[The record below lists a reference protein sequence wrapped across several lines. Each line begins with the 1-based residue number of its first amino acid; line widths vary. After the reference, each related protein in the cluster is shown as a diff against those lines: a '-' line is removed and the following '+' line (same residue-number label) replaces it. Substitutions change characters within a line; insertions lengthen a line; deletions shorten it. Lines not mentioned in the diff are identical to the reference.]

1 MKKKKFL
8 LIVLSVAMAVLFGLA
23 LAACTD
29 EEKTPTISVTSANPA
44 TIEVGETYTLEYSLQ
59 NAAGGAVVTASGGVF
74 DEDTN
79 EFIASESGSYTLT
92 ITATNVEK
100 TATATVT
107 VNVNEPEGPE
117 YVAPVIS
124 FASSVEGLTGAVG
137 TPVTIPAVSVESAFA
152 YDLLVDLDVSVQTGI
167 TLEKGSE
174 EGTYVL
180 TSSVGGPISVM
191 YIATLKDAP
200 KFEDFEVVTVN
211 FTTASPE
218 TTVAEGEGLGEY
230 TSALNKFN
238 AAKEGETVV
247 YNENFAN
254 AYDSE
259 FVTWGTGSETDE
271 AGNPEVYL
279 SGASDAIDGNSF
291 ILDYTGLVKP
301 GSARIYV
308 GFGNLFRQGR
318 WILEFDAKILS
329 GSLANIS
336 GEDNGEFC
344 IFPVGQNVAY
354 RWTFRITDEK
364 THVRIDLGAKR
375 FIDQNS
381 AAILVRAADNDYSD
395 LKIAFDNVR
404 ITYTKTTYPE
414 TTPTGTVARISSD
427 ADWLDTT
434 QSTATYV
441 INGNNGAGGTY
452 TLLSGSGSPVYLE
465 RARLVESGILTAEQ
479 AEVMT
484 AENGFGDNVIH
495 MFGQLNSI
503 QSLTGALTADAF
515 FDGGTPLYEI
525 TITMKAIGS
534 TNNWQLLSNGKGM
547 GGSWTGDGVVK
558 TYTWSGLADKALQEI
573 GMYNG
578 GVGDIFI
585 GEITISRT
593 GHVDVSVTPS
603 GLLTAPPA
611 WNEDRIV
618 LQGDASSLT
627 ALDASAFIG
636 QANYVDRRLL
646 VNAGVFTQEQYDA
659 IFTAENGFSAD
670 DSLPVLYLNGGQTI
684 FFSGLN
690 GLFDDLE
697 DGYNYKITYK
707 GYAVSA
713 ANWHVWGNHNSTQGQ
728 MGDIATASPFTN
740 TVEIVKNAA
749 FTKAGIYTGVAI
761 ELYISQIIVERVAI
775 NTSVDVVVEPANL
788 LTAAPAWDED
798 RIVLQGSAALL
809 TAADTTSLNGVTY
822 YVDRTKL
829 VEAEIFTSEQYAAA
843 FAEANGFSADTSV
856 PVLYIKGGQTVYF
869 SALNGLFDD
878 LEDGYTYTLTY
889 KGYAVSASNWHV
901 WGNHSGSSLG
911 GLGDVSTPKP
921 FSITV
926 DIIKAANFTK
936 AGIYCGGSL
945 EIYISEIVV
954 VRKPINT
961 EVQVEVKPEGLLTA
975 PPAWDNDQIVLQG
988 SVSSLTAADTT
999 PPLNGEAYYVD
1010 RTKLVEAGMLSQE
1023 QYDAAFT
1030 EDNGFTADT
1039 SVPVLYIKGSNT
1051 LWFSALNGLF
1061 SNAEDGY
1068 TYTLTYKGY
1077 AVSSSNWHVW
1087 GDLPDAGNAL
1097 KGQISDTAAN
1107 GFAKTVTFTAN
1118 SSFTKAGLY
1127 TGGSFEVY
1135 ISQIVVTRTLTNAG

>member
-1 MKKKKFL
+1 MKKKKFW
-8 LIVLSVAMAVLFGLA
+8 LIALSVIMALMFGLA
-23 LAACTD
+23 VVACT
-29 EEKTPTISVTSANPA
+29 EEEPQEAAPVITVTSANPA
-44 TIEVGETYTLEYSLQ
+44 TILVDETYTLAYTLQ
-59 NAAGGAVVTASGGVF
+59 NAAGGATVEASGGSYDAEEQTF
-74 DEDTN
+74 T
-79 EFIASESGSYTLT
+79 ASESGVYTLT

-152 YDLLVDLDVSVQTGI
+152 YDLLVDLDVSVRTGI
-167 TLEKGSE
+167 TLEEGSE

-191 YIATLKDAP
+191 YIATLKDASE
-200 KFEDFEVVTVN
+200 FEDFEVVTVN

-259 FVTWGTGSETDE
+259 FVTWGTGSEADE

-279 SGASDAIDGNSF
+279 SGAQDAIDGNSF
-291 ILDYTGLVKP
+291 ILDYTALEKP
-301 GSARIYV
+301 GGSRIYV

-329 GSLANIS
+329 GALASIS
-336 GEDNGEFC
+336 GEDNAEFC

-414 TTPTGTVARISSD
+414 TTPRGTVARISSD
-427 ADWLDTT
+427 ADWLDAS
-434 QSTATYV
+434 QSNASYV
-441 INGNNGAGGTY
+441 INGNNGADGTY
-452 TLLSGSGSPVYLE
+452 TLLGGSGSPVYLD
-465 RARLVESGILTAEQ
+465 RAQLVASGILTAEQ
-479 AEVMT
+479 AEAMT
-484 AENGFGDNVIH
+484 VENGFGDNVIH
-495 MFGQLNSI
+495 MFGQLNNL

-515 FDGGTPLYEI
+515 FLDGTPLFEI

-534 TNNWQLLSNGKGM
+534 TGGWQLLSNGNGM

-585 GEITISRT
+585 GEITVSRT
-593 GHVDVSVTPS
+593 GHTDISVDPE

-611 WNEDRIV
+611 WVGDEIA
-618 LQGDASSLT
+618 LQGSAAALT
-627 ALDASAFIG
+627 ALDASGFQG
-636 QANYVDRRLL
+636 QANYIDRRML
-646 VNAGVFTQEQYDA
+646 VSAGVFTQEEYEA
-659 IFTAENGFSAD
+659 IFTSENGFAMDESI
-670 DSLPVLYLNGGQTI
+670 PVLYLNGGQTV
-684 FFSGLN
+684 F
-690 GLFDDLE
+690 
-697 DGYNYKITYK
+697 
-707 GYAVSA
+707 
-713 ANWHVWGNHNSTQGQ
+713 
-728 MGDIATASPFTN
+728 
-740 TVEIVKNAA
+740 
-749 FTKAGIYTGVAI
+749 
-761 ELYISQIIVERVAI
+761 
-775 NTSVDVVVEPANL
+775 
-788 LTAAPAWDED
+788 
-798 RIVLQGSAALL
+798 
-809 TAADTTSLNGVTY
+809 
-822 YVDRTKL
+822 
-829 VEAEIFTSEQYAAA
+829 
-843 FAEANGFSADTSV
+843 
-856 PVLYIKGGQTVYF
+856 F
-869 SALNGLFDD
+869 SALAGLFDD

-911 GLGDVSTPKP
+911 ELGGVSTPKP

-999 PPLNGEAYYVD
+999 PPLNGETYYVD

-1023 QYDAAFT
+1023 QYDAAGT

-1087 GDLPDAGNAL
+1087 GDLPDADKAL

-1118 SSFTKAGLY
+1118 STFTRAGLY
-1127 TGGSFEVY
+1127 IGGTAVVY

>member
-1 MKKKKFL
+1 MKKKKFW
-8 LIVLSVAMAVLFGLA
+8 LIALSAIMALMFGLA
-23 LAACTD
+23 VVACT
-29 EEKTPTISVTSANPA
+29 EEEPQEAAPVITVTSANPA
-44 TIEVGETYTLEYSLQ
+44 TILVDETYTLAYTLQ
-59 NAAGGAVVTASGGVF
+59 NAAGGATVAASGGSYNAEEQTF
-74 DEDTN
+74 T
-79 EFIASESGSYTLT
+79 ASESGVYTLT

-100 TATATVT
+100 TAEETVT
-107 VNVNEPEGPE
+107 INVNEPEGPE

-124 FASSVEGLTGAVG
+124 FASSVEELTGTVG

-152 YDLLVDLDVSVQTGI
+152 YDLIVDLDVSVRTGI
-167 TLEKGSE
+167 TLEEGGE

-191 YIATLKDAP
+191 YIATLQDAP
-200 KFEDFEVVTVN
+200 SFEAFEVVTVN

-259 FVTWGTGSETDE
+259 FVTWGTGHEADE
-271 AGNPEVYL
+271 AGNPKVYL

-291 ILDYTGLVKP
+291 ILDYTELVRP

-329 GSLANIS
+329 GALASIS
-336 GEDNGEFC
+336 GENNAEFC

-354 RWTFRITDEK
+354 RWTFRITNEK

-381 AAILVRAADNDYSD
+381 AALLVRAVNDDYSD

-404 ITYTKTTYPE
+404 LTYTKTTYPE

-434 QSTATYV
+434 QSTASYV
-441 INGNNGAGGTY
+441 INGNNGASGTY

-465 RARLVESGILTAEQ
+465 RARLVESGILTTEQ
-479 AEVMT
+479 AQAMT

-515 FDGGTPLYEI
+515 FDDGTPLYEI

-534 TNNWQLLSNGKGM
+534 TNNWQLLSNGSGM

-627 ALDASAFIG
+627 ALDASAFSG

-670 DSLPVLYLNGGQTI
+670 DSLPVLYLNGGQTV
-684 FFSGLN
+684 FFSALA

-697 DGYNYKITYK
+697 DGYTYTLTYR

-713 ANWHVWGNHNSTQGQ
+713 ANWHVWGNHSGNSLGEIGGVSTPDTFSITV
-728 MGDIATASPFTN
+728 DIT
-740 TVEIVKNAA
+740 KAA
-749 FTKAGIYTGVAI
+749 NFTKAGIYCGGSLEI
-761 ELYISQIIVERVAI
+761 YISEIVVVRKPI
-775 NTSVDVVVEPANL
+775 NTSVDVVVEPSNL
-788 LTAAPAWDED
+788 LSAPPAWSED
-798 RIVLQGSAALL
+798 RIDLQGSAALL

-829 VEAEIFTSEQYAAA
+829 VEAEIFTADQYAAA
-843 FAEANGFSADTSV
+843 FTEANGFSADTSV
-856 PVLYIKGGQTVYF
+856 PVLYIKGSSTVWF
-869 SALNGLFDD
+869 SALNDLFSGAG
-878 LEDGYTYTLTY
+878 DGYTYTLTI
-889 KGYAVSASNWHV
+889 KGYAVS
-901 WGNHSGSSLG
+901 G
-911 GLGDVSTPKP
+911 
-921 FSITV
+921 
-926 DIIKAANFTK
+926 
-936 AGIYCGGSL
+936 
-945 EIYISEIVV
+945 
-954 VRKPINT
+954 
-961 EVQVEVKPEGLLTA
+961 
-975 PPAWDNDQIVLQG
+975 
-988 SVSSLTAADTT
+988 
-999 PPLNGEAYYVD
+999 
-1010 RTKLVEAGMLSQE
+1010 
-1023 QYDAAFT
+1023 
-1030 EDNGFTADT
+1030 
-1039 SVPVLYIKGSNT
+1039 
-1051 LWFSALNGLF
+1051 
-1061 SNAEDGY
+1061 
-1068 TYTLTYKGY
+1068 
-1077 AVSSSNWHVW
+1077 SNWHVW
-1087 GDLPDAGNAL
+1087 GDLPDADKAL
-1097 KGQISDTAAN
+1097 KGQISDVSS
-1107 GFAKTVTFTAN
+1107 GVFEKTVTFTAN

-1127 TGGSFEVY
+1127 IGGTAEVY
-1135 ISQIVVTRTLTNAG
+1135 ISQIAVTRTSAASGPQVGDTYTFDMSDPEGIAHVPQVNRVNVADVPELSGIDGFGTAAAHYSLAAGADGDLNTEFINFQCSANVTYRMTIKAYVVTGNTKVGLHGSYLSFINDVGMTETPGAQTLTVEWTGFSGNDLRIFLSTGNGICDFYIGSATIEVIAVN

>member
-1 MKKKKFL
+1 MKKKKFW
-8 LIVLSVAMAVLFGLA
+8 LIALSVIMALMFGLA
-23 LAACTD
+23 VVACT
-29 EEKTPTISVTSANPA
+29 EEEPQEAAPVITVTSANPA
-44 TIEVGETYTLEYSLQ
+44 TILVDETYTLAYTLQ
-59 NAAGGAVVTASGGVF
+59 NAAGGATVEASGGSYDAEEQTF
-74 DEDTN
+74 T
-79 EFIASESGSYTLT
+79 ASESGVYTLT

-167 TLEKGSE
+167 TLEEGSE

-218 TTVAEGEGLGEY
+218 TTVDEGEGLGEY

-259 FVTWGTGSETDE
+259 FVTWGTGSEADE

-329 GSLANIS
+329 GALASIS
-336 GEDNGEFC
+336 GENNAEFC

-427 ADWLDTT
+427 ADWLDAS
-434 QSTATYV
+434 QSNASYV
-441 INGNNGAGGTY
+441 INGNNGADGTY
-452 TLLSGSGSPVYLE
+452 TLLGGSGSPVYLE
-465 RARLVESGILTAEQ
+465 RAQLVASGILTAEQ
-479 AEVMT
+479 AEAMT

-495 MFGQLNSI
+495 MFGQLNNL

-515 FDGGTPLYEI
+515 FLDGTPLFEI
-525 TITMKAIGS
+525 TITMKAIG
-534 TNNWQLLSNGKGM
+534 TTDGWQLLSNGNGM

-585 GEITISRT
+585 GEITVSRT
-593 GHVDVSVTPS
+593 GHTDISVDPE

-611 WNEDRIV
+611 WVENEIA
-618 LQGDASSLT
+618 LQGSAAALT
-627 ALDASAFIG
+627 ALDASSFQG
-636 QANYVDRRLL
+636 QANYIDRRML
-646 VNAGVFTQEQYDA
+646 VSAGVFTQEEYEA
-659 IFTAENGFSAD
+659 IFTSENGFAMDESI
-670 DSLPVLYLNGGQTI
+670 PVLYLNGGQTV
-684 FFSGLN
+684 F
-690 GLFDDLE
+690 
-697 DGYNYKITYK
+697 
-707 GYAVSA
+707 
-713 ANWHVWGNHNSTQGQ
+713 
-728 MGDIATASPFTN
+728 
-740 TVEIVKNAA
+740 
-749 FTKAGIYTGVAI
+749 
-761 ELYISQIIVERVAI
+761 
-775 NTSVDVVVEPANL
+775 
-788 LTAAPAWDED
+788 
-798 RIVLQGSAALL
+798 
-809 TAADTTSLNGVTY
+809 
-822 YVDRTKL
+822 
-829 VEAEIFTSEQYAAA
+829 
-843 FAEANGFSADTSV
+843 
-856 PVLYIKGGQTVYF
+856 F
-869 SALNGLFDD
+869 SALAGLFDD

-911 GLGDVSTPKP
+911 QLGDVSTPKP

-936 AGIYCGGSL
+936 AGIYCAGSL
-945 EIYISEIVV
+945 EIYISEI
-954 VRKPINT
+954 
-961 EVQVEVKPEGLLTA
+961 L
-975 PPAWDNDQIVLQG
+975 
-988 SVSSLTAADTT
+988 
-999 PPLNGEAYYVD
+999 
-1010 RTKLVEAGMLSQE
+1010 
-1023 QYDAAFT
+1023 
-1030 EDNGFTADT
+1030 
-1039 SVPVLYIKGSNT
+1039 
-1051 LWFSALNGLF
+1051 
-1061 SNAEDGY
+1061 
-1068 TYTLTYKGY
+1068 
-1077 AVSSSNWHVW
+1077 
-1087 GDLPDAGNAL
+1087 
-1097 KGQISDTAAN
+1097 
-1107 GFAKTVTFTAN
+1107 
-1118 SSFTKAGLY
+1118 
-1127 TGGSFEVY
+1127 
-1135 ISQIVVTRTLTNAG
+1135 VTRTYTGVEEGPEVGDTYTFDMSDPEGIAHVPQANRVNVADVPELSGIDGFGTAAAHYSLAAGAGGDLNTEFINFQCSANVTYRMTIKAYVVTGNTKVGLHGSYLSFINNVGMTETPGAQTLTVEWSTFSGNDLRIFLSAGDGICDFYIGSATIEVIAVN

>member
-74 DEDTN
+74 DEDTT
-79 EFIASESGSYTLT
+79 ELIASESACFTLPL
-92 ITATNVEK
+92 TASNVDK

-191 YIATLKDAP
+191 YIATLKDASE
-200 KFEDFEVVTVN
+200 FEAFEVVTVN

-259 FVTWGTGSETDE
+259 FVTWGTGSESDE

-354 RWTFRITDEK
+354 RWTFRITNEK

-381 AAILVRAADNDYSD
+381 AALLVRAANDDYSD

-404 ITYTKTTYPE
+404 LTYTKTTYPE

-434 QSTATYV
+434 QSTASYV
-441 INGNNGAGGTY
+441 INGNNGASGTY
-452 TLLSGSGSPVYLE
+452 TLLGGSGSPVYLD
-465 RARLVESGILTAEQ
+465 RGQLVASGILTAEQ
-479 AEVMT
+479 AEAMT

-495 MFGQLNSI
+495 MFGQLNNL

-534 TNNWQLLSNGKGM
+534 TNNWQLLSNGSGM
-547 GGSWTGDGVVK
+547 GGSWSGDGVVK
-558 TYTWSGLADKALQEI
+558 TYTWTGLADKSFQEL
-573 GMYNG
+573 GLYLD

-728 MGDIATASPFTN
+728 MGDIAAASPFTN

-749 FTKAGIYTGVAI
+749 FTKAGIYTGAAI

-775 NTSVDVVVEPANL
+775 NTSVDVVVEPSNL
-788 LTAAPAWDED
+788 LSAPPAWSED
-798 RIVLQGSAALL
+798 RIDLQGSAALL

-829 VEAEIFTSEQYAAA
+829 VEAEIFTAEQYAAA
-843 FAEANGFSADTSV
+843 FTEANGFSADTSL
-856 PVLYIKGGQTVYF
+856 PVLYFKGGGT
-869 SALNGLFDD
+869 
-878 LEDGYTYTLTY
+878 
-889 KGYAVSASNWHV
+889 
-901 WGNHSGSSLG
+901 
-911 GLGDVSTPKP
+911 
-921 FSITV
+921 I
-926 DIIKAANFTK
+926 
-936 AGIYCGGSL
+936 
-945 EIYISEIVV
+945 
-954 VRKPINT
+954 
-961 EVQVEVKPEGLLTA
+961 
-975 PPAWDNDQIVLQG
+975 
-988 SVSSLTAADTT
+988 
-999 PPLNGEAYYVD
+999 
-1010 RTKLVEAGMLSQE
+1010 
-1023 QYDAAFT
+1023 
-1030 EDNGFTADT
+1030 
-1039 SVPVLYIKGSNT
+1039 
-1051 LWFSALNGLF
+1051 WFSALNGLF
-1061 SNAEDGY
+1061 SNAGDGY
-1068 TYTLTYKGY
+1068 TYTLTIKGY
-1077 AVSSSNWHVW
+1077 AVSGSNWHVW

-1097 KGQISDTAAN
+1097 KGQISDVSS
-1107 GFAKTVTFTAN
+1107 GVFEKTVTFSAN

-1127 TGGSFEVY
+1127 IGGSAEVY
-1135 ISQIVVTRTLTNAG
+1135 ISQIVVTRTSAASGPQVGDTYTFDMSDESVIAHVPEANRVNVADVPALSGVEGFTTTAAHYTLAEGASGDLNTELVSLQCAANVKYRMTIKAYVVDGNANVGLHGSYLVFINNVGMTETVGAQTLTVEFTGFSGSDLRIFLSASSGACDFYVGSVTIEVIEVA

>member
-191 YIATLKDAP
+191 YIATLKDASE
-200 KFEDFEVVTVN
+200 FEAFEVVTVN

-259 FVTWGTGSETDE
+259 FVTWGTGSESDE

-354 RWTFRITDEK
+354 RWTFRITNEK

-381 AAILVRAADNDYSD
+381 AALLVRAANDDYSD

-404 ITYTKTTYPE
+404 LTYTKTTYPE

-434 QSTATYV
+434 QSTASYV
-441 INGNNGAGGTY
+441 INGNNGASGTY
-452 TLLSGSGSPVYLE
+452 TLLGGSGSPVYLD
-465 RARLVESGILTAEQ
+465 RAQLVASGILTAEQ
-479 AEVMT
+479 AEAMT

-495 MFGQLNSI
+495 MFGQLNNL

-534 TNNWQLLSNGKGM
+534 TNNWQLLSNGSGM
-547 GGSWTGDGVVK
+547 GGSWSGDGVVK
-558 TYTWSGLADKALQEI
+558 TYTWTGLADKSFQEL
-573 GMYNG
+573 GLYLD

-728 MGDIATASPFTN
+728 MGDIAAASPFTN

-749 FTKAGIYTGVAI
+749 FTKAGIYTGAAI

-775 NTSVDVVVEPANL
+775 NTSVDVVVEPSNL
-788 LTAAPAWDED
+788 LSAPPAWSED
-798 RIVLQGSAALL
+798 RIDLQGSAALL

-829 VEAEIFTSEQYAAA
+829 VEAEIFTAEQYAAA
-843 FAEANGFSADTSV
+843 FTEANGFSADTSL
-856 PVLYIKGGQTVYF
+856 PVLYFKGGGT
-869 SALNGLFDD
+869 
-878 LEDGYTYTLTY
+878 
-889 KGYAVSASNWHV
+889 
-901 WGNHSGSSLG
+901 
-911 GLGDVSTPKP
+911 
-921 FSITV
+921 I
-926 DIIKAANFTK
+926 
-936 AGIYCGGSL
+936 
-945 EIYISEIVV
+945 
-954 VRKPINT
+954 
-961 EVQVEVKPEGLLTA
+961 
-975 PPAWDNDQIVLQG
+975 
-988 SVSSLTAADTT
+988 
-999 PPLNGEAYYVD
+999 
-1010 RTKLVEAGMLSQE
+1010 
-1023 QYDAAFT
+1023 
-1030 EDNGFTADT
+1030 
-1039 SVPVLYIKGSNT
+1039 
-1051 LWFSALNGLF
+1051 WFSALNGLF
-1061 SNAEDGY
+1061 SNAGDGY
-1068 TYTLTYKGY
+1068 TYTLTIKGY
-1077 AVSSSNWHVW
+1077 AVSGSNWHVW

-1097 KGQISDTAAN
+1097 KGQISDVSS
-1107 GFAKTVTFTAN
+1107 GVFEKTVTFSAN

-1127 TGGSFEVY
+1127 IGGSAEVY
-1135 ISQIVVTRTLTNAG
+1135 ISQIVVTRTSAASGPQVGDTYTFDMSDESVIAHVPEANRVNVADVPALSGVEGFTTTAAHYTLAEGASGDLNTELVSLQCAANVKYRMTIKAYVVDGNANVGLHGSYLVFINNVGMTEPVGAQTLTVEFTGFSGSDLRIFLSASSGACDFYVGSVTIEVIEVA

>member
-29 EEKTPTISVTSANPA
+29 EEKAPVISVTSANPA

-152 YDLLVDLDVSVQTGI
+152 YDLLVDLDVSVRTGI
-167 TLEKGSE
+167 TLEEGSE

-191 YIATLKDAP
+191 YIATLKDASE
-200 KFEDFEVVTVN
+200 FEDFEVVTVN

-259 FVTWGTGSETDE
+259 FVTWGTGSEVDE

-279 SGASDAIDGNSF
+279 SGAQDAIDGNSF
-291 ILDYTGLVKP
+291 ILDYTALEKP
-301 GSARIYV
+301 GGSRIYV

-414 TTPTGTVARISSD
+414 TTPKGTVARISSD
-427 ADWLDTT
+427 ADWLDAS
-434 QSTATYV
+434 QSNASYV
-441 INGNNGAGGTY
+441 INGNNGADGTY
-452 TLLSGSGSPVYLE
+452 TLLGGSGSPVYLD
-465 RARLVESGILTAEQ
+465 RAQLVASGILTAEQ
-479 AEVMT
+479 AEAMT
-484 AENGFGDNVIH
+484 VENGFGDNVIH
-495 MFGQLNSI
+495 MFGQLNNL

-515 FDGGTPLYEI
+515 FLDGTPLFEI

-534 TNNWQLLSNGKGM
+534 TNNWQLLSNGSGM

-585 GEITISRT
+585 GAITVSRT
-593 GHVDVSVTPS
+593 GHTDISVDPE

-611 WNEDRIV
+611 WVENEIA
-618 LQGDASSLT
+618 LQGSAAALT
-627 ALDASAFIG
+627 ALDASSFQG
-636 QANYVDRRLL
+636 QANYIDRRML
-646 VNAGVFTQEQYDA
+646 VSAGVFTQEEYEA
-659 IFTAENGFSAD
+659 IFTSENGFAMDESI
-670 DSLPVLYLNGGQTI
+670 PVLYLN
-684 FFSGLN
+684 
-690 GLFDDLE
+690 
-697 DGYNYKITYK
+697 
-707 GYAVSA
+707 
-713 ANWHVWGNHNSTQGQ
+713 
-728 MGDIATASPFTN
+728 
-740 TVEIVKNAA
+740 
-749 FTKAGIYTGVAI
+749 
-761 ELYISQIIVERVAI
+761 
-775 NTSVDVVVEPANL
+775 
-788 LTAAPAWDED
+788 
-798 RIVLQGSAALL
+798 
-809 TAADTTSLNGVTY
+809 
-822 YVDRTKL
+822 
-829 VEAEIFTSEQYAAA
+829 
-843 FAEANGFSADTSV
+843 
-856 PVLYIKGGQTVYF
+856 GGQTVYF

-911 GLGDVSTPKP
+911 ELGGVSTPKP

-988 SVSSLTAADTT
+988 SAALLTAADTT
-999 PPLNGEAYYVD
+999 SLNGVTYYVD
-1010 RTKLVEAGMLSQE
+1010 RTKLVEAEIFTSE
-1023 QYDAAFT
+1023 QYAAAFA
-1030 EDNGFTADT
+1030 EANGFSADT
-1039 SVPVLYIKGSNT
+1039 SVPVLYIKGGST
-1051 LWFSALNGLF
+1051 VWFSALNDLF
-1061 SNAEDGY
+1061 SGAGDGY
-1068 TYTLTYKGY
+1068 TYTLTIKGY
-1077 AVSSSNWHVW
+1077 AVSGSNWHVW
-1087 GDLPDAGNAL
+1087 GDLPDADKAL

-1127 TGGSFEVY
+1127 IGGSAEVY

>member
-1 MKKKKFL
+1 MKKKKFC
-8 LIVLSVAMAVLFGLA
+8 LIVLSVAVAVLFGLA

-29 EEKTPTISVTSANPA
+29 EEKAPVISVTSANPA
-44 TIEVGETYTLEYSLQ
+44 TIEVGEIYTLEYSLQ
-59 NAAGGAVVTASGGVF
+59 NAAGGAVVAASGGVF
-74 DEDTN
+74 DEEANT
-79 EFIASESGSYTLT
+79 FTASESGSYTLT

-124 FASSVEGLTGAVG
+124 FASSVKELTGTVG
-137 TPVTIPAVSVESAFA
+137 TPVTIPAVSVESAFS
-152 YDLLVDLDVSVQTGI
+152 YDLLVDLDVSVRTGI
-167 TLEKGSE
+167 TLEEGSE

-200 KFEDFEVVTVN
+200 AFEAFEVVTVN

-218 TTVAEGEGLGEY
+218 TTVVEGEGLGEY

-238 AAKEGETVV
+238 AADEGETVV

-259 FVTWGTGSETDE
+259 FVTWGTGSEADE

-279 SGASDAIDGNSF
+279 TGTSDAIDGNSF
-291 ILDYTGLVKP
+291 VLDYTGLVKP
-301 GSARIYV
+301 GAARIYV

-414 TTPTGTVARISSD
+414 TTPMGTVARISSD

-452 TLLSGSGSPVYLE
+452 TLLSGSGSPVYLD
-465 RARLVESGILTAEQ
+465 RARLVESGILTTEQ
-479 AEVMT
+479 AQAMT

-495 MFGQLNSI
+495 MFGQLNNL

-515 FDGGTPLYEI
+515 FDDGTPLYEI

-534 TNNWQLLSNGKGM
+534 TNNWQLLSNGSGM
-547 GGSWTGDGVVK
+547 GGSWSGDGVVK
-558 TYTWSGLADKALQEI
+558 TYTWTGLADKSFQEL
-573 GMYNG
+573 GLYLD

-728 MGDIATASPFTN
+728 MGDIAAASPFTN

-749 FTKAGIYTGVAI
+749 FTKAGIYTGAAI

-788 LTAAPAWDED
+788 LTAAPAWSED
-798 RIVLQGSAALL
+798 RIDLQGSAALL

-843 FAEANGFSADTSV
+843 FTEANGFSADTSV
-856 PVLYIKGGQTVYF
+856 PVLYIKGGSTVWF
-869 SALNGLFDD
+869 SALNDLFSGAG
-878 LEDGYTYTLTY
+878 DGYTYTLTI
-889 KGYAVSASNWHV
+889 KGYAVS
-901 WGNHSGSSLG
+901 G
-911 GLGDVSTPKP
+911 
-921 FSITV
+921 
-926 DIIKAANFTK
+926 
-936 AGIYCGGSL
+936 
-945 EIYISEIVV
+945 
-954 VRKPINT
+954 
-961 EVQVEVKPEGLLTA
+961 
-975 PPAWDNDQIVLQG
+975 
-988 SVSSLTAADTT
+988 
-999 PPLNGEAYYVD
+999 
-1010 RTKLVEAGMLSQE
+1010 
-1023 QYDAAFT
+1023 
-1030 EDNGFTADT
+1030 
-1039 SVPVLYIKGSNT
+1039 
-1051 LWFSALNGLF
+1051 
-1061 SNAEDGY
+1061 
-1068 TYTLTYKGY
+1068 
-1077 AVSSSNWHVW
+1077 SNWHVW

-1097 KGQISDTAAN
+1097 KGQISDVSS
-1107 GFAKTVTFTAN
+1107 GVFEKTVTFSAN

-1127 TGGSFEVY
+1127 IGGTAEVY
-1135 ISQIVVTRTLTNAG
+1135 ISQIAVTRTSAASGPQVGDTYTFDMSDPEGIAHVPQVNRVNVADVPELSGIDGFGTAAAHYSLAAGAGGDLNTEFINFQCSANVTYRMTIKAYVVTGNTKVGLHGSYLSFINAVGMTETPGAQTLTVEWTGFSGNDLRIFLSTGDGICDFYIGSATIEVIAVN

>member
-1 MKKKKFL
+1 MKKKKFW
-8 LIVLSVAMAVLFGLA
+8 LIALSVIMALMFGLA
-23 LAACTD
+23 VVACT
-29 EEKTPTISVTSANPA
+29 EEEPQEAAPVITVTSANPA
-44 TIEVGETYTLEYSLQ
+44 TILVDETYTLAYTLQ
-59 NAAGGAVVTASGGVF
+59 NAAGGATVEASGGSYDAEEQTF
-74 DEDTN
+74 T
-79 EFIASESGSYTLT
+79 ASESGVYTLT

-100 TATATVT
+100 TAEATVT
-107 VNVNEPEGPE
+107 INVNEPEGPE

-124 FASSVEGLTGAVG
+124 FASSTEGLTGAVG

-152 YDLLVDLDVSVQTGI
+152 YDLLVDLDVSVRTGI
-167 TLEKGSE
+167 TLEEGSE

-200 KFEDFEVVTVN
+200 KFEAFEVVTVN

-259 FVTWGTGSETDE
+259 FVTWGTGSESDE

-279 SGASDAIDGNSF
+279 SGASDAIAGNSF
-291 ILDYTGLVKP
+291 ILDYTGLVQP

-354 RWTFRITDEK
+354 RWTFRITDET

-427 ADWLDTT
+427 AGWLDAS
-434 QSTATYV
+434 QSNASYV
-441 INGNNGAGGTY
+441 INGNDGADGTY
-452 TLLSGSGSPVYLE
+452 TLLGGSGSPVYLD
-465 RARLVESGILTAEQ
+465 RAQLVASGILTAEQ
-479 AEVMT
+479 AEAMT
-484 AENGFGDNVIH
+484 VENGFGDNVIH
-495 MFGQLNSI
+495 MFGQLNNL

-515 FDGGTPLYEI
+515 FLDGTPLFEI

-534 TNNWQLLSNGKGM
+534 TNNWQLLSNGSGM

-585 GEITISRT
+585 GAITVSRT
-593 GHVDVSVTPS
+593 GHTDISVDPE

-611 WNEDRIV
+611 WVENEIA
-618 LQGDASSLT
+618 LQGSAAALT
-627 ALDASAFIG
+627 ALDASSFQG
-636 QANYVDRRLL
+636 QANYIDRRML
-646 VNAGVFTQEQYDA
+646 VSAGVFTQEEYEA
-659 IFTAENGFSAD
+659 IFTSGNGFATDESI
-670 DSLPVLYLNGGQTI
+670 PVLYLNGGQTV
-684 FFSGLN
+684 FFSALN

-697 DGYNYKITYK
+697 DGYTYTLTYK

-713 ANWHVWGNHNSTQGQ
+713 SSWHVWGNHSGNSLGQ
-728 MGDIATASPFTN
+728 LGDVSTPKPFSI
-740 TVEIVKNAA
+740 TVDIIKAA
-749 FTKAGIYTGVAI
+749 NFTKAGIYCGVSL
-761 ELYISQIIVERVAI
+761 EVYISEIVVVRKPI
-775 NTSVDVVVEPANL
+775 NTEVQVEVKPEGL
-788 LTAAPAWDED
+788 LTAPPAWDND
-798 RIVLQGSAALL
+798 QIVLQGSAALL

-856 PVLYIKGGQTVYF
+856 PVLYIKGGSTVWF
-869 SALNGLFDD
+869 SALNDLFSGAG
-878 LEDGYTYTLTY
+878 DGYTYTLT
-889 KGYAVSASNWHV
+889 
-901 WGNHSGSSLG
+901 
-911 GLGDVSTPKP
+911 
-921 FSITV
+921 I
-926 DIIKAANFTK
+926 
-936 AGIYCGGSL
+936 
-945 EIYISEIVV
+945 
-954 VRKPINT
+954 
-961 EVQVEVKPEGLLTA
+961 
-975 PPAWDNDQIVLQG
+975 
-988 SVSSLTAADTT
+988 
-999 PPLNGEAYYVD
+999 
-1010 RTKLVEAGMLSQE
+1010 
-1023 QYDAAFT
+1023 
-1030 EDNGFTADT
+1030 
-1039 SVPVLYIKGSNT
+1039 
-1051 LWFSALNGLF
+1051 
-1061 SNAEDGY
+1061 
-1068 TYTLTYKGY
+1068 KGY
-1077 AVSSSNWHVW
+1077 AVSSSDWHVW

-1127 TGGSFEVY
+1127 TGGSVEVY

>member
-191 YIATLKDAP
+191 YIATLKDASE
-200 KFEDFEVVTVN
+200 FEAFEVVTVN

-259 FVTWGTGSETDE
+259 FVTWGTGSESDE

-354 RWTFRITDEK
+354 RWTFRITNEK

-414 TTPTGTVARISSD
+414 TTPKGTVARISSD
-427 ADWLDTT
+427 ADWLDAS
-434 QSTATYV
+434 QSNASYV
-441 INGNNGAGGTY
+441 INGNNGADGTY
-452 TLLSGSGSPVYLE
+452 TLLGGSGSPVYLD
-465 RARLVESGILTAEQ
+465 RAQLVASGILTAEQ
-479 AEVMT
+479 AEAMT

-495 MFGQLNSI
+495 MFGQLNNL

-534 TNNWQLLSNGKGM
+534 TNNWQLLSNGSGM
-547 GGSWTGDGVVK
+547 GGSWSGDGVVK
-558 TYTWSGLADKALQEI
+558 TYTWTGLADKSFQEL
-573 GMYNG
+573 GLYLD

-749 FTKAGIYTGVAI
+749 FTKAGIYTGAAI

-829 VEAEIFTSEQYAAA
+829 VEAEIFTADQYAAA
-843 FAEANGFSADTSV
+843 FTEANGFSADTSV
-856 PVLYIKGGQTVYF
+856 PVLYIKGSSTVWF
-869 SALNGLFDD
+869 SALNDLFSGAG
-878 LEDGYTYTLTY
+878 DGYTYTLTI
-889 KGYAVSASNWHV
+889 KGYAVS
-901 WGNHSGSSLG
+901 G
-911 GLGDVSTPKP
+911 
-921 FSITV
+921 
-926 DIIKAANFTK
+926 
-936 AGIYCGGSL
+936 
-945 EIYISEIVV
+945 
-954 VRKPINT
+954 
-961 EVQVEVKPEGLLTA
+961 
-975 PPAWDNDQIVLQG
+975 
-988 SVSSLTAADTT
+988 
-999 PPLNGEAYYVD
+999 
-1010 RTKLVEAGMLSQE
+1010 
-1023 QYDAAFT
+1023 
-1030 EDNGFTADT
+1030 
-1039 SVPVLYIKGSNT
+1039 
-1051 LWFSALNGLF
+1051 
-1061 SNAEDGY
+1061 
-1068 TYTLTYKGY
+1068 
-1077 AVSSSNWHVW
+1077 SNWHVW

-1097 KGQISDTAAN
+1097 KGQISDVSS
-1107 GFAKTVTFTAN
+1107 GVFEKTVTFTAN
-1118 SSFTKAGLY
+1118 STFTRAGLY
-1127 TGGSFEVY
+1127 IGGTAEVY
-1135 ISQIVVTRTLTNAG
+1135 ISQIAVTRTSAASGPQVGDTYTFDMSDPEGIAHVPQANRVNVADVPELSGIDGFGTAAAHYSLAAGAGGDLNTEFINFQCSANVTYRMTIKAYVVTGNTKVGLHGSYLSFINNVGMTETPGAQTLTVEWSTFSGNDLRIFLSAPDGICDFYIGSATIEVIAVN

>member
-1 MKKKKFL
+1 MKKKKFW
-8 LIVLSVAMAVLFGLA
+8 LIALSVIMALMFGLA
-23 LAACTD
+23 VVACT
-29 EEKTPTISVTSANPA
+29 EEEPQEAAPVITVTSANPA
-44 TIEVGETYTLEYSLQ
+44 TILVDETYTLAYTLQ
-59 NAAGGAVVTASGGVF
+59 NAAGGATVEASGGSYDAEEQTF
-74 DEDTN
+74 T
-79 EFIASESGSYTLT
+79 ASESGVYTLT

-152 YDLLVDLDVSVQTGI
+152 YDLLVDLDVSVRTGI
-167 TLEKGSE
+167 TLEEGSE

-191 YIATLKDAP
+191 YIATLKDASE
-200 KFEDFEVVTVN
+200 FEDFEVVTVN

-259 FVTWGTGSETDE
+259 FVTWGTGSEADE

-291 ILDYTGLVKP
+291 ILDYTALEKSG
-301 GSARIYV
+301 GSRIYV

-329 GSLANIS
+329 GALASIS
-336 GEDNGEFC
+336 GENNAEFC

-364 THVRIDLGAKR
+364 THVSIDLGAKR

-414 TTPTGTVARISSD
+414 TTPMGTVARISSD

-434 QSTATYV
+434 QSTASYV
-441 INGNNGAGGTY
+441 INGNNGASGTY
-452 TLLSGSGSPVYLE
+452 TLLGGSGSPVYLN
-465 RARLVESGILTAEQ
+465 RARLVESGILTTEQ
-479 AEVMT
+479 AEAMT

-515 FDGGTPLYEI
+515 FDGGTPMYEI

-534 TNNWQLLSNGKGM
+534 TNIWQLLSNGSGM
-547 GGSWTGDGVVK
+547 GGSWSGDGVVK
-558 TYTWSGLADKALQEI
+558 TYTWTGLADKSFQEL
-573 GMYNG
+573 GLYLD

-627 ALDASAFIG
+627 ALDAASFQG
-636 QANYVDRRLL
+636 QANYIDRRLL
-646 VNAGVFTQEQYDA
+646 VNAGVFTQEEYEA
-659 IFTAENGFSAD
+659 IFTTENGFAAD

-697 DGYNYKITYK
+697 DGYNY
-707 GYAVSA
+707 
-713 ANWHVWGNHNSTQGQ
+713 
-728 MGDIATASPFTN
+728 
-740 TVEIVKNAA
+740 
-749 FTKAGIYTGVAI
+749 
-761 ELYISQIIVERVAI
+761 
-775 NTSVDVVVEPANL
+775 
-788 LTAAPAWDED
+788 
-798 RIVLQGSAALL
+798 
-809 TAADTTSLNGVTY
+809 
-822 YVDRTKL
+822 
-829 VEAEIFTSEQYAAA
+829 
-843 FAEANGFSADTSV
+843 
-856 PVLYIKGGQTVYF
+856 
-869 SALNGLFDD
+869 
-878 LEDGYTYTLTY
+878 TLTY
-889 KGYAVSASNWHV
+889 KGYAISASNWHV
-901 WGNHSGSSLG
+901 WGNHSGSSLTNC
-911 GLGDVSTPKP
+911 GDVTSPKA
-921 FSITV
+921 FSVSV
-926 DIIKAANFTK
+926 DIIKAAGFNN
-936 AGIYCGGSL
+936 AGLYIGGSA
-945 EIYISEIVV
+945 EVYISQIIVERV
-954 VRKPINT
+954 EINT
-961 EVQVEVKPEGLLTA
+961 EVEVEVQPEGLLAA
-975 PPAWDNDQIVLQG
+975 PPAWVEDQIVLQG
-988 SVSSLTAADTT
+988 NAAALTAVDAVSGSF
-999 PPLNGEAYYVD
+999 NGVSYYVD
-1010 RTKLVEAGMLSQE
+1010 RTKLVEAGIFTAD
-1023 QYDAAFT
+1023 QYAAAFT
-1030 EDNGFTADT
+1030 EANGFSADT
-1039 SVPVLYIKGSNT
+1039 SVPVLYLKGSST
-1051 LWFSALNGLF
+1051 IWFSALNGLF
-1061 SNAEDGY
+1061 SSAGDGY
-1068 TYTLTYKGY
+1068 TYTLTIKGY
-1077 AVSSSNWHVW
+1077 AVSGSNWHVW
-1087 GDLPDAGNAL
+1087 GDLPDADKAL

-1127 TGGSFEVY
+1127 IGNSAEVY
-1135 ISQIVVTRTLTNAG
+1135 ISQIIVTRTQASAG

>member
-1 MKKKKFL
+1 MKKKKFW
-8 LIVLSVAMAVLFGLA
+8 LIALSVIMALMFGLA
-23 LAACTD
+23 VVACT
-29 EEKTPTISVTSANPA
+29 EEEPQEAAPVITVTSANPA
-44 TIEVGETYTLEYSLQ
+44 TILVDETYTLAYTLQ
-59 NAAGGAVVTASGGVF
+59 NAAGGATVEASGGSYDAEEQTF
-74 DEDTN
+74 T
-79 EFIASESGSYTLT
+79 ASESGVYTLT

-152 YDLLVDLDVSVQTGI
+152 YDLLVDLDVSVRTGI
-167 TLEKGSE
+167 TLEEGSE

-200 KFEDFEVVTVN
+200 AFEDFEVVTVN

-259 FVTWGTGSETDE
+259 FVTWGTGSEVDE

-279 SGASDAIDGNSF
+279 SGAQDAIDGNSF
-291 ILDYTGLVKP
+291 ILDYTALEKP
-301 GSARIYV
+301 GGSRIYV

-414 TTPTGTVARISSD
+414 TTPKGTVARISSD
-427 ADWLDTT
+427 ADWLDAS
-434 QSTATYV
+434 QSNASYV
-441 INGNNGAGGTY
+441 INGNNGADGTY
-452 TLLSGSGSPVYLE
+452 TLLGGSGSPVYLD
-465 RARLVESGILTAEQ
+465 RAQLVASGILTAEQ
-479 AEVMT
+479 AEAMT
-484 AENGFGDNVIH
+484 VENGFGDNVIH
-495 MFGQLNSI
+495 MFGQLNNL

-515 FDGGTPLYEI
+515 FLDGTPLFEI

-534 TNNWQLLSNGKGM
+534 TNNWQLLSNGSGM

-585 GEITISRT
+585 GAITVSRT
-593 GHVDVSVTPS
+593 GHTDISVDPE

-611 WNEDRIV
+611 WVENEIA
-618 LQGDASSLT
+618 LQGSAAALT
-627 ALDASAFIG
+627 ALDASSFQG
-636 QANYVDRRLL
+636 QANYIDRRML
-646 VNAGVFTQEQYDA
+646 VSSGVFTQEEYEA
-659 IFTAENGFSAD
+659 IFTSENGFAMDESI
-670 DSLPVLYLNGGQTI
+670 PVLYLN
-684 FFSGLN
+684 
-690 GLFDDLE
+690 
-697 DGYNYKITYK
+697 
-707 GYAVSA
+707 
-713 ANWHVWGNHNSTQGQ
+713 
-728 MGDIATASPFTN
+728 
-740 TVEIVKNAA
+740 
-749 FTKAGIYTGVAI
+749 
-761 ELYISQIIVERVAI
+761 
-775 NTSVDVVVEPANL
+775 
-788 LTAAPAWDED
+788 
-798 RIVLQGSAALL
+798 
-809 TAADTTSLNGVTY
+809 
-822 YVDRTKL
+822 
-829 VEAEIFTSEQYAAA
+829 
-843 FAEANGFSADTSV
+843 
-856 PVLYIKGGQTVYF
+856 GGQTVYF

-911 GLGDVSTPKP
+911 ELGGVSTPKP

-988 SVSSLTAADTT
+988 SAALLTAADTT
-999 PPLNGEAYYVD
+999 SLNGVTYYVD
-1010 RTKLVEAGMLSQE
+1010 RTKLVEAEIFTSE
-1023 QYDAAFT
+1023 QYAAAFA
-1030 EDNGFTADT
+1030 EANGFSADT
-1039 SVPVLYIKGSNT
+1039 SVPVLYIKGGST
-1051 LWFSALNGLF
+1051 VWFSALNDLF
-1061 SNAEDGY
+1061 SGAGDGY
-1068 TYTLTYKGY
+1068 TYTLTIKGY
-1077 AVSSSNWHVW
+1077 AVSGSNWHVW
-1087 GDLPDAGNAL
+1087 GDLPDADKAL

-1127 TGGSFEVY
+1127 IGGSAEVY